1 MNNWKIGTRIGAGF
15 GAVILIAV
23 ALGVFAYTR
32 VGVIHESSTDISEN
46 SLPSVYVIGE
56 MQANTQAFY
65 GLLLRHVVTND
76 KGEMAR
82 IGMQIETSRAHTGEL
97 IARYEK
103 LISNDKDKEL
113 FQAIKDARTD
123 FKKEADEVIKLS
135 EIGTAESKKQA
146 LEMAIK
152 LKPTHDRYVA
162 ATVAE
167 VEFNQGLAAES
178 SKVVKN
184 SVSSAHTGILVGL
197 IVTFIVAI
205 GIALFIVGSITKP
218 LQELTTRVKAIAG
231 GDLSGKPLVP
241 KSQDEIAALALSMND
256 MTDNLRSLVGNIS
269 SGIQTLGTSATQLSS
284 VSTQTASGVSS
295 MSEKANGVA
304 AAAEQ
309 ASTSTMSVASGME
322 ESSANLTS
330 IASATEEMSAT
341 VGDIASN
348 TARARA
354 TSEQATSRAV
364 TISVQMQ
371 KLGLA
376 AQEIGQVTET
386 ITNISAQT
394 NLLALNATIEA
405 ARAGT
410 AGKGFAVVANE
421 IKELARQTAEA
432 TEDIKAR
439 IAGVQS
445 STGSAISDIDQ
456 ITAVI
461 KEVGDIV
468 SSIAA
473 AIEEQAAVTKDV
485 AGNIVHAS
493 AGVRDANLHIS
504 ETSEVSKSIARDI
517 AGVSAEVAD
526 IRRGGEQVQ
535 TSAVELSR
543 LAEQLK
549 TQVSQFRM

>member
-184 SVSSAHTGILVGL
+184 SVRSHSHFHSSH
-197 IVTFIVAI
+197 
-205 GIALFIVGSITKP
+205 
-218 LQELTTRVKAIAG
+218 RY
-231 GDLSGKPLVP
+231 
-241 KSQDEIAALALSMND
+241 
-256 MTDNLRSLVGNIS
+256 
-269 SGIQTLGTSATQLSS
+269 
-284 VSTQTASGVSS
+284 
-295 MSEKANGVA
+295 
-304 AAAEQ
+304 
-309 ASTSTMSVASGME
+309 
-322 ESSANLTS
+322 
-330 IASATEEMSAT
+330 
-341 VGDIASN
+341 
-348 TARARA
+348 
-354 TSEQATSRAV
+354 RAV
-364 TISVQMQ
+364 YCRQHH
-371 KLGLA
+371 
-376 AQEIGQVTET
+376 ET
-386 ITNISAQT
+386 V
-394 NLLALNATIEA
+394 
-405 ARAGT
+405 AR
-410 AGKGFAVVANE
+410 VDN
-421 IKELARQTAEA
+421 
-432 TEDIKAR
+432 
-439 IAGVQS
+439 
-445 STGSAISDIDQ
+445 
-456 ITAVI
+456 
-461 KEVGDIV
+461 
-468 SSIAA
+468 
-473 AIEEQAAVTKDV
+473 
-485 AGNIVHAS
+485 
-493 AGVRDANLHIS
+493 
-504 ETSEVSKSIARDI
+504 
-517 AGVSAEVAD
+517 
-526 IRRGGEQVQ
+526 
-535 TSAVELSR
+535 
-543 LAEQLK
+543 
-549 TQVSQFRM
+549 